1 MIFLRWALIKLT
13 DPLPKWLGNK
23 ALLFAGGAGL
33 IAIILCETFI
43 VDSPL
48 LLALATEFCFLP
60 FWICVIWPFFAPS
73 RDALLK
79 MSISGLLWRLALA
92 VQIGG
97 FMALDLA
104 SDIFRGVAAE
114 LQFRDSTAASLAM
127 VQAMYEQAGGLTSLA
142 LAWMGCSLG
151 FWALV
156 LTTFGVIWI
165 KRNLNAAAAV
175 KKDLKPDVELR
186 EDKIFVVGDRGL

>member
-1 MIFLRWALIKLT
+1 LIKLT

-23 ALLFAGGAGL
+23 ALPFAGGAGL
-33 IAIILCETFI
+33 IAVILCETFI

-48 LLALATEFCFLP
+48 LLALATELCFLP
-60 FWICVIWPFFAPS
+60 FWICIIWPFFALS

-97 FMALDLA
+97 FVALDLA

-114 LQFRDSTAASLAM
+114 LRFRDSTAASLAM
-127 VQAMYEQAGGLTSLA
+127 IQAMYEQAGEFTSLA
-142 LAWMGCSLG
+142 LAWMGYSLG
-151 FWALV
+151 FWVLV
-156 LTTFGVIWI
+156 LTIFGVIWI
-165 KRNLNAAAAV
+165 RRNLNAAVAV

-186 EDKIFVVGDRGL
+186 EDKVFIVGDRG